1 MSNRKSGRDRREH
14 RNRNKLAV
22 RSQCRVRYSANQR
35 KRYLCLAEQFVFT
48 PRDIAADSESVINP
62 TVKFLRWPLPNAPED
77 ALMEPHGTPPGEMV
91 KNLIFTI
98 S

>member
-1 MSNRKSGRDRREH
+1 MSGQVLGEPEAEIPLTRR
-14 RNRNKLAV
+14 AI
-22 RSQCRVRYSANQR
+22 
-35 KRYLCLAEQFVFT
+35 VFT